1 LTNHSQEHE
10 EEFTAQPVEQDS
22 GRKRKAVSDTDREGR
37 KAKRHAAKELSSG
50 LGDDSE
56 EESDPKQPLNPREIR
71 NLYRAYTRYGLLD
84 DCWNEILKDAGLE
97 GRDSDV
103 IKSTIDDLIRLSKEA
118 VRTQRSAQGD
128 TGKKEKKA
136 VLFDY
141 KGAKKLNAETL
152 LNRPEELKYLKRA
165 VEAWEDC
172 TKFRIHDVKAVHNW
186 SCEWGT
192 REDSMLCVGIVK
204 HGYGAWAAIRD
215 DPELSMHNKFFLE
228 EHRIDKKEERDKS
241 EAQAKSPGAV
251 HLVRR
256 ADYLLGVLKNKLKAS
271 EEKGRIREMEKKGR
285 VRETE
290 KKGRVRDKDDRSRGK
305 EIQKR
310 RREPEEAERKVRRRP
325 SPEAESR
332 KRPEAESRKRPEA
345 ESRKRRRQPD
355 EDGQE
360 VRHRPSPHSE
370 TRHLEVRRSNGT
382 TGSKGTIPKD
392 SGDLDLDPIR
402 KHALVCALISS
413 YSTQILTAY
422 QEKLRANLKP
432 ALEDLRSAVK
442 VKQIDAEKEKKAE
455 RLLNNLRTIG
465 NWICQNSTKG
475 TDEYKA
481 FW

>member
-1 LTNHSQEHE
+1 MNTDRSVHYSICYIFMSTNHSQEGE
-10 EEFTAQPVEQDS
+10 STDRPVEQDS
-22 GRKRKAVSDTDREGR
+22 GRKRKAVFDSDREGR
-37 KAKRHAAKELSSG
+37 KAKRLAAKELSSG

-84 DCWNEILKDAGLE
+84 DCWNAILKDAGLE
-97 GRDSDV
+97 GRDSGV

-118 VRTQRSAQGD
+118 VRSQRSAQGE

-136 VLFDY
+136 ILFDY

-152 LNRPEELKYLKRA
+152 LNRPEELRCLREKVVGL
-165 VEAWEDC
+165 EDR
-172 TKFRIHDVKAVHNW
+172 TKFRIHDVKPITNW

-228 EHRIDKKEERDKS
+228 EHRVDKKEERGKA

-256 ADYLLGVLKNKLKAS
+256 ADYLLGVLKERNSGPRSPPEVRPKIKRKVPTSTSSPAPNSKHLSKVKAS
-271 EEKGRIREMEKKGR
+271 EDHRRPRQTEKREKDHRSRGK
-285 VRETE
+285 ETE
-290 KKGRVRDKDDRSRGK
+290 KREKDDRSRGK
-305 EIQKR
+305 ETEKREKDDRSRGKETEKREKDDRSRGKETKKR

-332 KRPEAESRKRPEA
+332 KR
-345 ESRKRRRQPD
+345 RREPD
-355 EDGQE
+355 EADHE

-370 TRHLEVRRSNGT
+370 TRRLEVRRSNGVT
-382 TGSKGTIPKD
+382 AKEPTPRKAR
-392 SGDLDLDPIR
+392 DLDLSPAEKR
-402 KHALVCALISS
+402 ALVCAL
-413 YSTQILTAY
+413 
-422 QEKLRANLKP
+422 N
-432 ALEDLRSAVK
+432 V
-442 VKQIDAEKEKKAE
+442 
-455 RLLNNLRTIG
+455 
-465 NWICQNSTKG
+465 
-475 TDEYKA
+475 
-481 FW
+481 